1 MLSEARVAPDV
12 LFDPD
17 TQAPPSDCLDVQF
30 RMPLSLQLFASELAH
45 QYFDVD
51 LNALGSMFG
60 VLVEETVREVQFLC
74 GDATW
79 AGGVPEP
86 ARLALVSVIEPH
98 VQGATDLLRPHAH
111 VYVGATVTRLRDGER
126 GPVDEGWLRQGVFG
140 AVYGTYGRAL
150 EARTA
155 ERFGL
160 TWALSH
166 GGVEE
171 IVDPPYADRVPEL
184 ERAVCP
190 GPWGP
195 RRLILADEADL
206 HMAAKQRRL
215 IEHQRAIGY
224 PGAR

>member
-1 MLSEARVAPDV
+1 MFSERRVTPDV
-12 LFDPD
+12 LFDPG
-17 TQAPPSDCLDVQF
+17 TEAPPGDCFDVQF
-30 RMPLSLQLFASELAH
+30 RVPLSLTLFATELAEKG
-45 QYFDVD
+45 YDRD
-51 LNALGSMFG
+51 LDTLARRFG
-60 VLVEETVREVQFLC
+60 ELIDETVRKVQFNC
-74 GDATW
+74 GDAAW
-79 AGGVPEP
+79 GRGVPESG
-86 ARLALVSVIEPH
+86 RLAITSVIEPLVPGH
-98 VQGATDLLRPHAH
+98 QELRPHAH